1 MTHPQDRS
9 LVAQARA
16 VADGEISA
24 AELLDATLERVEERN
39 PRLNA
44 VAATFPDESRAMAA
58 AGVDGPLR
66 GVPVT
71 VKDMFSLP
79 WRGFHNGTTREI
91 GPRAASGVFRRLRD
105 AGAVVVGVDNQHE
118 LGFGTTGLVS
128 AYGPSANPW
137 NPAHCTGGSSGG
149 SAAVVAAS
157 MVAGSVGSDSGG
169 STRLP
174 AGWCGVVGLKLTY
187 GALPYDG
194 YPGANSTLSAPGVFG
209 RDSADARLM
218 AEALLGRALPRG
230 DASRLRVGLVRSPF
244 WEDVDPEVAQLC
256 ESALATAGMAVRDV
270 DLAYAEVSTAAGGV
284 RASVEMSAV
293 APDSLLPE
301 LDALT
306 RGMIGYA
313 RQIPAVRL
321 LRADRVRARL
331 RRELAAAFGHVDVV
345 AWPTNPATAP
355 PIAAPVIQLPS
366 GPAMADPANLRQAVL
381 GNLAG
386 VPGISVP
393 VGLHSTGLP
402 VGLQLLAP
410 WCAEATLLDAAEH
423 LQAAVRVLA
432 NVKHSAGNDD

>member
-1 MTHPQDRS
+1 MTHPQDLS
-9 LVAQARA
+9 LVAQAAA
-16 VADGEISA
+16 VSAGEVSCD
-24 AELLDATLERVEERN
+24 ELLDATLARIDERN
-39 PRLNA
+39 SAFNA
-44 VAATFPDESRAMAA
+44 VAVTFPDESRAMAA
-58 AGVDGPLR
+58 AGGAGPLR

-79 WRGFHNGTTREI
+79 WRGYHNGTKHEI

-128 AYGPSANPW
+128 AYGPSGNPW
-137 NPAHCTGGSSGG
+137 NQAHCSGGSSGG
-149 SAAVVAAS
+149 SAAAVGARL
-157 MVAGSVGSDSGG
+157 VAGSVGSDSGG

-194 YPGANSTLSAPGVFG
+194 YPGANSTLSSPGVFG

-218 AEALLGRALPRG
+218 AEALLGRALPPG
-230 DASRLRVGLVRSPF
+230 DGAKLRIGIVRTPF
-244 WEDVDPEVAQLC
+244 WGDVDPEVVQAC
-256 ESALATAGMAVRDV
+256 ESALGAAGLAAEDIEI
-270 DLAYAEVSTAAGGV
+270 AYAEMSAAAGGV
-284 RASVEMSAV
+284 RASVEMSAAV
-293 APDSLLPE
+293 PAVVLPD

-313 RQIPAVRL
+313 KKVPAVRL

-331 RRELAAAFGHVDVV
+331 RRELVVAFERVDLL
-345 AWPTNPATAP
+345 AWPTNPAPAP
-355 PIAAPVIQLPS
+355 AIASPVIQLPS
-366 GPAMADPANLRQAVL
+366 GPAMPDTGNLRQAVL
-381 GNLAG
+381 ANLTG

-402 VGLQLLAP
+402 IGLQLLAP
-410 WCAEATLLDAAEH
+410 WGEEARLLGVAAH
-423 LQAAVRVLA
+423 LEAAIGVLA
-432 NVKHSAGNDD
+432 NV